1 MDSRRLQSRDIRGDG
16 LREPFLQGTA
26 VVYTAAYFGD
36 QGLGKVKG
44 EGAPWEAT
52 VEHVTEV
59 LFCGKAGVAVLAPP
73 GTTSP
78 AQGGEGGGP
87 QAVHGAL
94 KPALPIGG
102 RLGWRLH
109 AV

>member
-1 MDSRRLQSRDIRGDG
+1 MEIRGDG

-26 VVYTAAYFGD
+26 VVYTAADFGD
-36 QGLGKVKG
+36 QGLGNVKG

-59 LFCGKAGVAVLAPP
+59 LFCGKAGAAVFAPP
-73 GTTSP
+73 GTRSP
-78 AQGGEGGGP
+78 AQGVEGGGP
-87 QAVHGAL
+87 EVIPLGL

-102 RLGWRLH
+102 RLG
-109 AV
+109 